1 MLCRAELQPQLW
13 EPVFYLLALGNAESL
28 GLGLRRLVPFHFGGV
43 GPQTF
48 QPVVLTGRG
57 LEEVDDD
64 VTEIEEDPFRLGFA
78 LVAQG
83 LDVEVFAE
91 TLLYTLGESLDMRSR
106 GPGCD
111 NKHIGQNKEV
121 FDIKQDDVIAFLGED
136 GIGGSSSQVFTSL
149 FDGSLLSND
158 LPHHIA

>member
-1 MLCRAELQPQLW
+1 MW

-28 GLGLRRLVPFHFGGV
+28 GLRLGRLIPFHLRGV
-43 GPQTF
+43 GPQAF
-48 QPVVLTGRG
+48 QPVVLTGRS

-64 VTEIEEDPFRLGFA
+64 VAVIEEDPLRLGFA
-78 LVAQG
+78 FVAQR
-83 LDVEVFAE
+83 LQVEVFAE
-91 TLLYTLGESLDMRSR
+91 TLLDALGESLDVGSG

-111 NKHIGQNKEV
+111 NEHVGQTKEV
-121 FDIKQDDVIAFLGED
+121 FDIEKDDVIALLGEY
-136 GIGGSSSQVFTSL
+136 GIGGPPSQVFASL